1 MGFEKGYKPLPRL
14 GFRRFSSK
22 VAMKV
27 AMKVAVKIS
36 SVSKR
41 RESEFPPTGL
51 SVVSRQLVSRAWGN
65 PQGTPKQKP
74 QAKTLAPIETQVVT
88 YLT

>member
-1 MGFEKGYKPLPRL
+1 
-14 GFRRFSSK
+14 
-22 VAMKV
+22 MKV

-65 PQGTPKQKP
+65 PQGNPKQKHS
-74 QAKTLAPIETQVVT
+74 L
-88 YLT
+88 L

>member
-1 MGFEKGYKPLPRL
+1 
-14 GFRRFSSK
+14 
-22 VAMKV
+22 
-27 AMKVAVKIS
+27 MKVAVKIS

-51 SVVSRQLVSRAWGN
+51 SVVSCQLSVSIASMGKSA
-65 PQGTPKQKP
+65 GKFEETPKQKP